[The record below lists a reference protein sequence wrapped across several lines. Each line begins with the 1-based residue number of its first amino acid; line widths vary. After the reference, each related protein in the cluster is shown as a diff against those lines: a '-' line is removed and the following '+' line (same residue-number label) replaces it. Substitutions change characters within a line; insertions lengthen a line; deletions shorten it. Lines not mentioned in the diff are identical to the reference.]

1 MSDVARTRPEFSS
14 EMDEKEQRLTLI
26 QREAK
31 ALVPTETR
39 VAIASAERGYY
50 ELPLLKEPTWTWEI
64 PLYFFVGG
72 AAGTA
77 SVIAGIAEMTGSS
90 PKLVRDARRISMA
103 GAILSPVLLISDLGR
118 PERFLAMLRVF
129 KPQSPMSMGVWIL
142 MAFSGST
149 TAANAGAWMRARSIF
164 PGLAAL
170 LEKIGDISALMFG
183 LPFAS
188 YTGVLIGATTIPTWN
203 CNASLLPAH
212 FLVSGLGASVGM
224 LELAGNGAPALQ
236 WLGMG
241 AAITETAVGA
251 KIELETNPSEA
262 PLKRG
267 SSGWLIRLG
276 GVLSGP
282 VPLALRAVS
291 MFMKPKRAMKLRKYA
306 AVSAVVGSAITRAA
320 WVYAGHVSA
329 RESRP

>member
-1 MSDVARTRPEFSS
+1 MSDIARSRPDSS
-14 EMDEKEQRLTLI
+14 SDLDKEQRLTLI
-26 QREAK
+26 QREAA
-31 ALVPTETR
+31 ALVPSEPR

-64 PLYFFVGG
+64 PLYFFIGG

-77 SVIAGIAEMTGSS
+77 SVIAGIAKLTGAS

-103 GAILSPVLLISDLGR
+103 GAVLSPSLLISDLGR

-142 MAFSGST
+142 MGFSAGT
-149 TAANAGAWMRARSIF
+149 TAANAGAWLRARGMF
-164 PGLAAL
+164 RGLASL
-170 LEKIGDISALMFG
+170 LERVGDVTALAFG

-188 YTGVLIGATTIPTWN
+188 YTGVLIGATVIPVWN
-203 CNASLLPAH
+203 CNVALLPGH

-224 LELAGNGAPALQ
+224 LELAGNTDPALQ
-236 WLGMG
+236 WLGLG
-241 AAITETAVGA
+241 AAVTETAVGA
-251 KIELETNPSEA
+251 EIEMETDPSEA

-282 VPLALRAVS
+282 VPVALRVAS
-291 MFMKPKRAMKLRKYA
+291 LFMKPKSAMKLRKYA
-306 AVSAVVGSAITRAA
+306 AVSAVVGSAITRVA
-320 WVYAGHVSA
+320 WIYAGHVSA

>member
-1 MSDVARTRPEFSS
+1 MSDTARSRPEFSS
-14 EMDEKEQRLTLI
+14 ELEKEQRLTLI
-26 QREAK
+26 QREAA
-31 ALVPTETR
+31 ALVPSEAR

-64 PLYFFVGG
+64 PLYFFIGG

-77 SVIAGIAEMTGSS
+77 SVISAIARLTGAS
-90 PKLVRDARRISMA
+90 PQLVRDARRMSMA
-103 GAILSPVLLISDLGR
+103 GAILSPALLISDLGR

-142 MAFSGST
+142 MGFSAGT
-149 TAANAGAWMRARSIF
+149 TAANMGAWLRARSMF
-164 PGLAAL
+164 RGLAAL
-170 LEKIGDISALMFG
+170 VENIGDVVALMFG

-188 YTGVLIGATTIPTWN
+188 YTGVLIGATVIPVWN
-203 CNASLLPAH
+203 CNVGLLPGH

-224 LELAGNGAPALQ
+224 LELSGNTAPALQ
-236 WLGMG
+236 WLGLG
-241 AAITETAVGA
+241 AAVTETAVGA
-251 KIELETNPSEA
+251 KIERETNPSEA

-282 VPLALRAVS
+282 IPLALRAAS
-291 MFMKPKRAMKLRKYA
+291 LFMKSKRVMKVRKYA
-306 AVSAVVGSAITRAA
+306 AVSAVVGSAITRVA
-320 WVYAGHVSA
+320 WIRAGHVSA
-329 RESRP
+329 HESRP

>member
-1 MSDVARTRPEFSS
+1 MSDIVRSRLEFSS
-14 EMDEKEQRLTLI
+14 ELEKEQRLTVI
-26 QREAK
+26 QREAA
-31 ALVPTETR
+31 ALVPSEAR

-64 PLYFFVGG
+64 PVYLFIGG

-77 SVIAGIAEMTGSS
+77 AVIAGIARLTGAS
-90 PKLVRDARRISMA
+90 PKLVRDARRISLT
-103 GAILSPVLLISDLGR
+103 GAVLSPALLISDLGR

-142 MAFSGST
+142 MGFSAATST
-149 TAANAGAWMRARSIF
+149 ANLAARLRVWSMF
-164 PGLAAL
+164 PGLAAM
-170 LEKIGDISALMFG
+170 LETAGDVAALVFG

-188 YTGVLIGATTIPTWN
+188 YTGVLIGATVIPVWN
-203 CNASLLPAH
+203 CNAALLPAH
-212 FLVSGLGASVGM
+212 FLVSGLGASVGT
-224 LELAGNGAPALQ
+224 LELAGNDAPALQ
-236 WLGMG
+236 WLGLG
-241 AAITETAVGA
+241 AAAVETAVGVA
-251 KIELETNPSEA
+251 IEQETNPAET

-282 VPLALRAVS
+282 IPLALRTAS
-291 MFMKPKRAMKLRKYA
+291 LFMKPKRATKLRKYA
-306 AVSAVVGSAITRAA
+306 AVSAVVGSAITRVA
-320 WVYAGHVSA
+320 WIYAGHVSA